1 MPSGRSLRRVFRLGP
16 HREAV
21 TERRLAR
28 RVLLAQPMP
37 MQILV
42 GAVALAVLW
51 VLWIVLRVTLVA
63 FRAAFRG
70 L

>member
-1 MPSGRSLRRVFRLGP
+1 MADGSDVSML
-16 HREAV
+16 EAID
-21 TERRLAR
+21 RALAL
-28 RVLLAQPMP
+28 VSVAQTWFLAQPLLL
-37 MQILV
+37 QILV
-42 GAVALAVLW
+42 GAGALAVLW